1 MRVAMVGTRGVPAR
15 YGGFETCVEEVGR
28 RLVEAG
34 HEVVVYCRPP
44 EGEKAS
50 DQPTE
55 YLGMELVH
63 LPAVRHRVLETLS
76 HTAVSMLHPSIS
88 DVDCA
93 IVFNAGNA
101 PLIPV
106 LRAHGIPVATHVD
119 GLEWRRSK
127 WSKVGRRY
135 YRTVESLAVR
145 WSDALI
151 ADAVGIA
158 DYYRTEFAAPT
169 ELIAYGAPILAEPG
183 SDRIAALGLEP
194 KGYHLVVAR
203 FEPENHVLEAVR
215 GYVASNAELPL
226 VVVGSSPYGMEY
238 TAEIEAAANGD
249 VRLLGAVWD
258 QTELDQLYANALSYV
273 HGHSV
278 GGTNPSLLRA
288 AGAGAYV
295 IAYDCIFNREVLNGD
310 GDYFRTPEELA
321 TLLEAT
327 EREPEQALALGSFA
341 RESIRR
347 YDWDDVAARYEELCT
362 RLVTE
367 GPTRRRPSGRRVGTW
382 NESAIGT
389 DAAGPAA
396 TALPPLGDRPDDVD
410 VHGRADAR
418 V

>member
-1 MRVAMVGTRGVPAR
+1 MRVAMLGTRGVPAR

-28 RLVEAG
+28 RLVDVG

-44 EGEKAS
+44 EGERAA
-50 DQPTE
+50 DQPDS

-76 HTAVSMLHPSIS
+76 HTAVSMMHRSIA

-106 LRAHGIPVATHVD
+106 LRAHSIPVATHVD

-127 WSKVGRRY
+127 WRGVGRRY

-169 ELIAYGAPILAEPG
+169 ELIAYGAPILTDPG
-183 SDRIAALGLEP
+183 SDRIAELGLEP

-203 FEPENHVLEAVR
+203 FEPENHVLEIVR
-215 GYVASNAELPL
+215 GHVASDARLPL
-226 VVVGSSPYGMEY
+226 VVVGSSPYGQDY
-238 TAEIEAAANGD
+238 TAEIEAAAD
-249 VRLLGAVWD
+249 DRVRLLGAVWD
-258 QTELDQLYANALSYV
+258 QEQLDQLYANSLTYV

-288 AGAGAYV
+288 LGAGAYV
-295 IAYDCIFNREVLNGD
+295 VAYDCIFNHEVLNGD
-310 GDYFRTPEELA
+310 GDYFRTPA
-321 TLLEAT
+321 DVAQLLVAS
-327 EREPEQALALGSFA
+327 EREPQQAVDLGTFA
-341 RESIRR
+341 REAVRR
-347 YDWDDVAARYEELCT
+347 YDWDDVARRYEALCR
-362 RLVTE
+362 RLVE
-367 GPTRRRPSGRRVGTW
+367 QGSSRRSGRPSGRRVMTW
-382 NESAIGT
+382 SESVDETPVVEQART
-389 DAAGPAA
+389 ATTPA
-396 TALPPLGDRPDDVD
+396 
-410 VHGRADAR
+410 RAEARHVDAR

>member
-44 EGEKAS
+44 EGEKAG
-50 DQPTE
+50 DQPDE
-55 YLGMELVH
+55 YLGMQLVH

-76 HTAVSMLHPSIS
+76 HTAVSMMHRSIS
-88 DVDCA
+88 EADVA

-135 YRTVESLAVR
+135 YRAVEALAVR

-169 ELIAYGAPILAEPG
+169 ELIAYGAPILTDPG
-183 SDRIAALGLEP
+183 HDRIGELGLEP

-203 FEPENHVLEAVR
+203 FEPENHVLEIVR
-215 GYVASNAELPL
+215 GHVASNAELPL
-226 VVVGSSPYGMEY
+226 VVVGSSPYGEDY
-238 TAEIEAAANGD
+238 TAEIEAAAND
-249 VRLLGAVWD
+249 NVRLLGAVWD
-258 QTELDQLYANALSYV
+258 QTQLDQLYANALSYV

-288 AGAGAYV
+288 TGAGAYV

-310 GDYFRTPEELA
+310 GDYFSSPEELA
-321 TLLEAT
+321 ALLEAS
-327 EREPEQALALGSFA
+327 EREPEQAVALGSFA
-341 RESIRR
+341 REAIRR
-347 YDWDDVAARYEELCT
+347 YDWDDVARRYEALCA
-362 RLVTE
+362 RLVA
-367 GPTRRRPSGRRVGTW
+367 GPRAKRRPSGRRVGTW
-382 NESAIGT
+382 DETVTGF
-389 DAAGPAA
+389 DAAGPAVA
-396 TALPPLGDRPDDVD
+396 FREVGDPQQADQ
-410 VHGRADAR
+410 HGRADAR

>member
-28 RLVEAG
+28 RLVDAG

-50 DQPTE
+50 DQPDE

-135 YRTVESLAVR
+135 YRAVEALAVR
-145 WSDALI
+145 WSDAL
-151 ADAVGIA
+151 
-158 DYYRTEFAAPT
+158 T

-215 GYVASNAELPL
+215 GYVASNAKLPL

-238 TAEIEAAANGD
+238 TAEIEAAASSD

-310 GDYFRTPEELA
+310 GDYFRTPEDLA
-321 TLLEAT
+321 VLLEAT
-327 EREPEQALALGSFA
+327 EREPQEALALGSFA

-367 GPTRRRPSGRRVGTW
+367 GPTKRRPSGRRVGTW
-382 NESAIGT
+382 VESALGT
-389 DAAGPAA
+389 DAAGPAG
-396 TALPPLGDRPDDVD
+396 TALPPQGERPGDLD
-410 VHGRADAR
+410 VHDRANAR